1 MIPTRVTHFAGQK
14 FAMLEEKVVLS
25 SLFRNY
31 ELKSSQTTEDL
42 GIFFELVI
50 RHENGVRVTLD
61 PRVWT
66 WDLRE
71 NISSL
76 SIHYIFKKINSSSF
90 ENFSFI
96 NDWFMYFLFVM
107 IHSSQNWM
115 VVATNLCELQLSNSE
130 RSHLISSFSFFS
142 LHRLSNYLP
151 TRKSI
156 HPNIDESRWTMIN
169 EIKRKET
176 RKETTHPK
184 NNHST
189 LQ

>member
-1 MIPTRVTHFAGQK
+1 MYLYNKTCLIRN
-14 FAMLEEKVVLS
+14 VV
-25 SLFRNY
+25 F
-31 ELKSSQTTEDL
+31 KII
-42 GIFFELVI
+42 IFKMEINEIIFKIKWKKLCLI
-50 RHENGVRVTLD
+50 KYFKN
-61 PRVWT
+61 
-66 WDLRE
+66 
-71 NISSL
+71 
-76 SIHYIFKKINSSSF
+76 YIFKKINSSSF

-142 LHRLSNYLP
+142 LHRLYNYLP

-169 EIKRKET
+169 EI
-176 RKETTHPK
+176 
-184 NNHST
+184 
-189 LQ
+189 